1 MESEPPIIF
10 AGKRFDGSRCYADA
24 IKNAMSNSTFSGYAG
39 TLYVPRDDEELILG
53 LPGGEHGDY
62 NSIVSLYLLPF
73 VKNAL
78 RLQRFAAVYLIKKK

>member
-1 MESEPPIIF
+1 MGSEPPVIS

-39 TLYVPRDDEELILG
+39 TLYLPRDDEELILG

-62 NSIVSLYLLPF
+62 NQNLVSFLHVVRFGRGLIPPRAIVPS
-73 VKNAL
+73 N
-78 RLQRFAAVYLIKKK
+78 RS